1 MKKLFGVIMAA
12 LVLSFS
18 GVSVALAEADY
29 LVVDE
34 PVEVGDVL
42 VDEDGD
48 TYVVV
53 EEEDE
58 EEPEVTL
65 IVDEPVES
73 GDVLVTE
80 DGDVYVVQ

>member
-1 MKKLFGVIMAA
+1 MKKLFGALLAA
-12 LVLSFS
+12 VMIAFA
-18 GVSVALAEADY
+18 GMPVVSAEADY
-29 LVVDE
+29 LIVDE
-34 PVEVGDVL
+34 PVEAGDVL

-53 EEEDE
+53 EEEPAE
-58 EEPEVTL
+58 EVEL

-73 GDVLVTE
+73 GDVLVDE

>member
-1 MKKLFGVIMAA
+1 MKKLFSALLAA
-12 LVLSFS
+12 VMLAFS
-18 GVSVALAEADY
+18 GASIASAEADY
-29 LVVDE
+29 LIVDE
-34 PVEVGDVL
+34 PVEAGDIL

-53 EEEDE
+53 EEEVE

-73 GDVLVTE
+73 GDILVDE
-80 DGDVYVVQ
+80 DGDTYVVQ